1 MLLAICEKK
10 LAIFASTGNYFRPCL
25 LLQTSHVPWSVC
37 LCVSC
42 KKTDKPIEMPFGGR
56 TRVGPGNHA
65 LDRARMKVHF
75 DEACIRHPLDNV
87 RMQPSLPPD
96 ATNSAQQGRHAAA
109 MRAVAPITVNLWL
122 LLQCEELT
130 ALKLPC
136 NSSLHVHNLKHV
148 FPVRVSSVWSRRT
161 QRRLSRR
168 RRRTESRRHGAGTS
182 RSWSVKWRTGRRNM
196 KTSLSRR
203 PTPRRTRRRPRWNQR
218 NSDLQALRW
227 LNFLVF
233 PVVSCYIA

>member
-109 MRAVAPITVNLWL
+109 MRAVAPITVNL
-122 LLQCEELT
+122 
-130 ALKLPC
+130 
-136 NSSLHVHNLKHV
+136 
-148 FPVRVSSVWSRRT
+148 
-161 QRRLSRR
+161 
-168 RRRTESRRHGAGTS
+168 
-182 RSWSVKWRTGRRNM
+182 
-196 KTSLSRR
+196 
-203 PTPRRTRRRPRWNQR
+203 
-218 NSDLQALRW
+218 
-227 LNFLVF
+227 
-233 PVVSCYIA
+233 